1 MSLTTHDIVAAGLEI
16 LDNYGLEDLSMR
28 RLAQLL
34 DVKASALY
42 WHVANK
48 QTLLAAM
55 ADEILG
61 EEGQLT
67 PTDDGGELAR
77 ELLGWAHALRSKLL
91 AHRDGAELVSSA
103 MSVGLVTTDP
113 SVQLASFLQECGGCD
128 SQTARAA
135 SQALTHLVVGHVMDE
150 QARRQLFELNVIDTF
165 DGEAQE
171 IEFDVG
177 VRLLV
182 TGIRGAS
189 CVMKTHDA

>member
-61 EEGQLT
+61 EEEQLT

-113 SVQLASFLQECGGCD
+113 SVQLASFLQDCGGCD

-150 QARRQLFELNVIDTF
+150 QARRQLLELNVIDTF
-165 DGEAQE
+165 DAEAQE

-189 CVMKTHDA
+189 CAMKTHDA

>member
-16 LDNYGLEDLSMR
+16 LDSYGLEDLSMR

-61 EEGQLT
+61 EEEQLT

-113 SVQLASFLQECGGCD
+113 SVQLASFLQDCGGCD

>member
-61 EEGQLT
+61 EEEQLT
-67 PTDDGGELAR
+67 PTDDGGSWPENCWGGRMRCAR
-77 ELLGWAHALRSKLL
+77 NSLRIGTVPSWSHRPCRSGW
-91 AHRDGAELVSSA
+91 
-103 MSVGLVTTDP
+103 
-113 SVQLASFLQECGGCD
+113 
-128 SQTARAA
+128 
-135 SQALTHLVVGHVMDE
+135 
-150 QARRQLFELNVIDTF
+150 
-165 DGEAQE
+165 
-171 IEFDVG
+171 
-177 VRLLV
+177 
-182 TGIRGAS
+182 
-189 CVMKTHDA
+189 

>member
-61 EEGQLT
+61 EEEQLT

-165 DGEAQE
+165 DAEAQE

>member
-61 EEGQLT
+61 EEQLT

-113 SVQLASFLQECGGCD
+113 SVQLASFLQDCGGCD

-150 QARRQLFELNVIDTF
+150 QAV
-165 DGEAQE
+165 
-171 IEFDVG
+171 
-177 VRLLV
+177 
-182 TGIRGAS
+182 S
-189 CVMKTHDA
+189 YTHLTLPTICSV

>member
-61 EEGQLT
+61 EEQLT

-113 SVQLASFLQECGGCD
+113 SVQLASFLQDCGGCD

-189 CVMKTHDA
+189 CMMKTHDA

>member
-61 EEGQLT
+61 EEEQLT

-150 QARRQLFELNVIDTF
+150 QARRQLLELNVIDTF
-165 DGEAQE
+165 DAEAQE

>member
-61 EEGQLT
+61 EEQLT

-113 SVQLASFLQECGGCD
+113 SVQLASFLQDCGGCD

-189 CVMKTHDA
+189 CAMTTHDA

>member
-61 EEGQLT
+61 EEQLT

-113 SVQLASFLQECGGCD
+113 SVQLASFLQDCGGCD

-165 DGEAQE
+165 DAEAQE

-189 CVMKTHDA
+189 CVMTTHDA

>member
-61 EEGQLT
+61 EEQLT

-113 SVQLASFLQECGGCD
+113 SVQLASFLQDCGGCD

-189 CVMKTHDA
+189 CVMTTHDA

>member
-61 EEGQLT
+61 EEQLT

-113 SVQLASFLQECGGCD
+113 SVQLASFLQDCGGCD

>member
-61 EEGQLT
+61 EEEQLT

-113 SVQLASFLQECGGCD
+113 SVQLASFLQDCGGRD

-135 SQALTHLVVGHVMDE
+135 SQALPLSLIH
-150 QARRQLFELNVIDTF
+150 I
-165 DGEAQE
+165 
-171 IEFDVG
+171 
-177 VRLLV
+177 
-182 TGIRGAS
+182 
-189 CVMKTHDA
+189 

>member
-61 EEGQLT
+61 EEEQLT

-113 SVQLASFLQECGGCD
+113 SVQLAIFLQDCGGCD

-182 TGIRGAS
+182 TGIRGAR

>member
-61 EEGQLT
+61 EEGQLDRKST
-67 PTDDGGELAR
+67 RLN
-77 ELLGWAHALRSKLL
+77 
-91 AHRDGAELVSSA
+91 SSHH
-103 MSVGLVTTDP
+103 G
-113 SVQLASFLQECGGCD
+113 
-128 SQTARAA
+128 
-135 SQALTHLVVGHVMDE
+135 
-150 QARRQLFELNVIDTF
+150 
-165 DGEAQE
+165 
-171 IEFDVG
+171 
-177 VRLLV
+177 
-182 TGIRGAS
+182 
-189 CVMKTHDA
+189 

>member
-61 EEGQLT
+61 EEQLT

-113 SVQLASFLQECGGCD
+113 SVQLASFLQDCGGCD

-165 DGEAQE
+165 DDEAQE

>member
-61 EEGQLT
+61 EEEQLT

-113 SVQLASFLQECGGCD
+113 SVQLASFLQDCGGCD
-128 SQTARAA
+128 SQTVRAA

>member
-61 EEGQLT
+61 EEQLT

-113 SVQLASFLQECGGCD
+113 SVQLASFLQDCGGCD

-165 DGEAQE
+165 DAEAQE